1 MILTKATVAL
11 DNVFTGSMR
20 PESFIEK
27 FHGCRCF
34 VDRNN
39 FEFRINKN
47 NILYHENQNKN
58 NIPFSSGSD
67 ERYISPVVFS
77 ETVFAT
83 THIRTTDGSPSG

>member
-1 MILTKATVAL
+1 MVADVSWIETIL
-11 DNVFTGSMR
+11 NS
-20 PESFIEK
+20 ESIKIISSGITTFFIQ
-27 FHGCRCF
+27 
-34 VDRNN
+34 
-39 FEFRINKN
+39 

-83 THIRTTDGSPSG
+83 TQIRTTDGSPSG